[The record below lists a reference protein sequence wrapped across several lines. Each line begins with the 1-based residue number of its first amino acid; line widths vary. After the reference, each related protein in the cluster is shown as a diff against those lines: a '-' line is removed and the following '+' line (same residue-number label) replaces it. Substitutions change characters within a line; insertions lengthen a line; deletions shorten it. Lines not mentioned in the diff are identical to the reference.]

1 LAAALIGGSALAHD
15 TWLEQRSGQRSGAV
29 ELALTTGELFPR
41 AETPVAAE
49 ALTDRGCIGAAGTR
63 VPLSAGEL
71 SVASLALHA
80 QAPRGEP
87 LGSCWVQ
94 TIEFDVVV
102 APALVP
108 VYLREIGA
116 SKALH
121 DAWAEQQ
128 RAGLPWTE
136 RYAKHA
142 RISFAASDAPIAGS
156 AGAADG
162 GKQAAT
168 AANERGRVVAPP
180 ARPAAVE
187 RHAAPPPMAFEIE
200 AEQLASLRAG
210 DTVRFRVLRDG
221 QPLAGQAVELRGDV
235 SRLGLWRRTDE
246 QGRASVPVPVAGR
259 WVLRAT
265 DLRPVPGRAGHWESR
280 FATHTFTVASAPAG
294 ARVGPAARIAQSGP
308 VQPAAQIGTPSMS
321 NAR

>member
-71 SVASLALHA
+71 SAASLALHA

-142 RISFAASDAPIAGS
+142 RISFAASDAPAAGS

-162 GKQAAT
+162 GKQGAAAPSEPGR
-168 AANERGRVVAPP
+168 AAAP
-180 ARPAAVE
+180 ARPAAAE
-187 RHAAPPPMAFEIE
+187 RHVAPPPMAFEIE
-200 AEQLASLRAG
+200 AEQVASLRAG
-210 DTVRFRVLRDG
+210 DTLRFRVLRDG
-221 QPLAGQAVELRGDV
+221 RPLAAQAVELRGDV

-246 QGRASVPVPVAGR
+246 QGRASVRVPVAGR

-265 DLRPVPGRAGHWESR
+265 DLRPVPARAGHWESR
-280 FATHTFTVASAPAG
+280 FATHTFTVAATAAA
-294 ARVGPAARIAQSGP
+294 ARAEPAARIAEGRP
-308 VQPAAQIGTPSMS
+308 VEPAAQIGTPSMS